1 MNETN
6 KESSA
11 ISRGC
16 FAYKGKRKQ
25 LRMENYLD
33 LSGAEEG
40 TARDELEKEFAR
52 GKWLKTRVE
61 SLHSLLNRLS
71 SEGEL
76 KLKKEM
82 HSKLFGAVC
91 EFISDQASR
100 FKQDEIDAGTVVL
113 WSFRI

>member
-33 LSGAEEG
+33 VSGAEER
-40 TARDELEKEFAR
+40 TARGELEKEFAR

-71 SEGEL
+71 TEGEL

-91 EFISDQASR
+91 EFFSSHAVRLKAND
-100 FKQDEIDAGTVVL
+100 IDAGD
-113 WSFRI
+113 